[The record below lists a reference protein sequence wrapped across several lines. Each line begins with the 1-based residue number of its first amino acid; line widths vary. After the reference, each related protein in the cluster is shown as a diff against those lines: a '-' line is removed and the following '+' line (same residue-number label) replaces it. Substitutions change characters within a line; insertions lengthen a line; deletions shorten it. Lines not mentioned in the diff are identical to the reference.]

1 MNKDKITLILGDILA
16 FVSILILQA
25 HGYSE
30 QEAKGDKEAI
40 SKMLGDLCK
49 ELDIED
55 LDIVAITT
63 YANNYMN
70 NQLNGKA
77 KK

>member
-1 MNKDKITLILGDILA
+1 
-16 FVSILILQA
+16 
-25 HGYSE
+25 
-30 QEAKGDKEAI
+30 
-40 SKMLGDLCK
+40 MLGDLCK
-49 ELDIED
+49 ELEIKD

-70 NQLNGKA
+70 NKLNGKA